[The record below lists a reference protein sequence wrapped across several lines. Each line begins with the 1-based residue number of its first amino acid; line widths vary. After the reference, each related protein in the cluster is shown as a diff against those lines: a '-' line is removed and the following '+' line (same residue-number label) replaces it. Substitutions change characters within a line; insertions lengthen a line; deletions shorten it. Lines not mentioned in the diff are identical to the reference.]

1 MKEET
6 DNEFR
11 ASLIISRKEGLPA
24 DTSGN
29 RYKALCKR
37 TKRCWPT
44 TPNNTLQH
52 ATRCATGPNM

>member
-11 ASLIISRKEGLPA
+11 ASFIILRKEGLPAA

-29 RYKALCKR
+29 RYKALCNR
-37 TKRCWPT
+37 TQHCWPT
-44 TPNNTLQH
+44 TPNIVGTVVVSVC
-52 ATRCATGPNM
+52 T

>member
-11 ASLIISRKEGLPA
+11 ASFIILRKEGLPA
-24 DTSGN
+24 ADTSGN
-29 RYKALCKR
+29 CYKALCKR

-44 TPNNTLQH
+44 TPNIVGTVV
-52 ATRCATGPNM
+52 ASVRT